1 VKKVL
6 IIPLLL
12 LAIILIWVIGT
23 SRSNGDSNAEPNQK
37 IISLSEQLL
46 LNVKTEVA
54 TDSMETALSHLKMEE
69 LISGLGNDNAR
80 KTFWINIYNSYY
92 QLLAIRE
99 KKKQPEIFTEKLI
112 PIAGTMFSLDDVEHG
127 ILRRY
132 RWKYSLGYLPQFLPS
147 IKIKKL
153 AVNEI
158 DFRIHFALNCGAKSC
173 PPIAFYEYKYID
185 EQLETA
191 TRSFLS
197 TETEIDKVHKKITVT
212 KIMQW
217 FKADFGGANGIRS
230 IVSTYLNIK
239 TSGYTLEFK
248 DYDWS
253 EQLKNYTSG
262 AMTQ

>member
-1 VKKVL
+1 ML

-12 LAIILIWVIGT
+12 LTIILIWVIGA
-23 SRSNGDSNAEPNQK
+23 SPSNRESNAEPNQK

-54 TDSMETALSHLKMEE
+54 TDSSETALSDIKMED

-127 ILRRY
+127 ILRKY

-147 IKIKKL
+147 MKIKKL
-153 AVNEI
+153 AVNKI

-173 PPIAFYEYKYID
+173 PPIAFYEYNYID
-185 EQLETA
+185 EQLEIA

-230 IVSTYLNIK
+230 IVSKYLNIK
-239 TSGYTLEFK
+239 TSGYAIKFN

-253 EQLKNYTSG
+253 KQLKNYTSEV
-262 AMTQ
+262 MTP